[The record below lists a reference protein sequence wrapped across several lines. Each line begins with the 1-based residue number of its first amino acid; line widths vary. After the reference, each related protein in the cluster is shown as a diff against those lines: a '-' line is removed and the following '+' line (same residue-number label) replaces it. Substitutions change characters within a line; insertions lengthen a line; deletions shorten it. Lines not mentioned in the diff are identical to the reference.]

1 MPVLE
6 DPRHETFAQALAR
19 GVSLRA
25 ASNEAKFYGGITRI
39 RERSQR
45 PHIAARVIEIE
56 EHCRWG
62 GDFKLREVFD
72 QLMDL
77 AKKAGELGTGAGM
90 AAAKALLAE
99 AARIRLAIGEA
110 QAAAQARA
118 QALAAAAP
126 LEPAALPPMFTR
138 AEWIAEFGAKG

>member
-6 DPRHETFAQALAR
+6 DPRHEIFAQALAR

-25 ASNEAKFYGGITRI
+25 ASNEAKFFGGITRI
-39 RERSQR
+39 CERSQK
-45 PHIAARVIEIE
+45 PAIAARVVVIK
-56 EHCRWG
+56 EHRRWG

-72 QLMDL
+72 QLMAL
-77 AKKAGELGTGAGM
+77 AKTAGDIGPGAGM

-138 AEWIAEFGAKG
+138 AEWMAEFGPKT